1 MVYENMNELERGLRD
16 FGTRVDVIWAMEM
29 AGKISEEDAYQE
41 IKSLC
46 KELKQIRKSY
56 RKNHES

>member
-1 MVYENMNELERGLRD
+1 MVYENMNDFERGLRD
-16 FGTRVDVIWAMEM
+16 FGTRVDVICAMEM

-41 IKSLC
+41 IKALC

-56 RKNHES
+56 RRHQES

>member
-1 MVYENMNELERGLRD
+1 MVYETMNELEKGLRD
-16 FGTRVDVIWAMEM
+16 FGTRVDVICAMEM

>member
-1 MVYENMNELERGLRD
+1 MVYENMNDFERGLRD
-16 FGTRVDVIWAMEM
+16 FGTRVDVICAMEM

-41 IKSLC
+41 IKALC

-56 RKNHES
+56 RQHQES

>member
-1 MVYENMNELERGLRD
+1 MVYENMNELEKGLRD
-16 FGTRVDVIWAMEM
+16 FGTRVDVICAMEM

>member
-16 FGTRVDVIWAMEM
+16 FGTRVDVICAMEM

>member
-1 MVYENMNELERGLRD
+1 
-16 FGTRVDVIWAMEM
+16 MEM